1 MSGVT
6 KKAAGAKSM
15 HGGTRARAGRK
26 SVSIDL
32 AELEKLCALQCTDE
46 DIAAFFCVTVRT
58 IERRRQKPA
67 FAAVMERGRAKGR
80 LSVRRSLF
88 AQAGNGNTAASIF
101 LAKNLL
107 GYRDVRSNQHSGPD
121 GGPIPIQ
128 DVLDLSRLSTEDIEQ
143 LQALRNKAEGV
154 NGESQ

>member
-1 MSGVT
+1 M
-6 KKAAGAKSM
+6 AGGKRM
-15 HGGTRARAGRK
+15 GAGRK
-26 SVSIDL
+26 SARIDFG
-32 AELEKLCALQCTDE
+32 ELEKLCALQCTDE
-46 DIAAFFCVTVRT
+46 DLAAFFGVTVRT
-58 IERRRQKPA
+58 IERRRQRPA

-88 AQAGNGNTAASIF
+88 AEAGNGNIAASIF

-128 DVLDLSRLSTEDIEQ
+128 SELDFTRLSAEDLDL
-143 LQALRNKAEGV
+143 LQTLREKAERRE
-154 NGESQ
+154 GEKQ

>member
-1 MSGVT
+1 
-6 KKAAGAKSM
+6 M
-15 HGGTRARAGRK
+15 HGGKRDGAGRK
-26 SVSIDL
+26 SARIDL

-46 DIAAFFCVTVRT
+46 DLAAFFGVKVRT

-67 FAAVMERGRAKGR
+67 FAAAMESGRAKGR

-88 AQAGNGNTAASIF
+88 TQANNGNTAASIF

-121 GGPIPIQ
+121 GGPIAIQ
-128 DVLDLSRLSTEDIEQ
+128 NGLDLTRLSPEDFEQ
-143 LQALRNKAEGV
+143 LQALMDKAEAPQRE
-154 NGESQ
+154 NQ